1 MLDTSLILQDRPNH
15 FPSLDR
21 VDLFLSISNDAGQ
34 KNVTGLSYFAKKG
47 CYMG

>member
-21 VDLFLSISNDAGQ
+21 DDLFMGISNDAGQ
-34 KNVTGLSYFAKKG
+34 KNVTGVSYFAKKG
-47 CYMG
+47 CCMG